1 MNLARFGVRQ
11 PVVANLV
18 MFAILAAGLIFGFT
32 LKREFFPEV
41 RPNLVSV
48 IAPYPGAS
56 PDEVEEALAQRIED
70 VIDDLDDVEE
80 INATVSEGLAS
91 IAIEFKEGVDIDDKV
106 AEVKREMDAL
116 QDLPEE
122 SERIRVEKIE
132 PNLPTINV
140 SIFGTAD
147 ERTMKQAI
155 KAIRDDLESVPGMGD
170 IAISGVR
177 GDEVL
182 VEVRPESLIR
192 YNLSLPIIA
201 DRIKSEMQELPGGT
215 VKSTTS
221 NTAVRVLGAAERADQ
236 IRRIVVKADVDGSVV
251 RLGDIAD
258 VTEGFVDVDKRS
270 RLSGQPAYSLTVFK
284 VGEQDAVQ
292 IAEMVKAYVAGARGE
307 EIELK
312 LTERLAIM
320 LAKGQRDQQYKQA
333 LKKAEQAGEPIPAK
347 PKVPPA
353 SDRLLAYKLGSDRA
367 AAGGIPPGADIEY
380 TTDLAKFIVG
390 RLDLLTRNALWG
402 GLLVFATLVLLLN
415 WRVSFWVALGLI
427 VSMMGTLAV
436 MYFAGISLNL
446 LTMFGLI
453 IVIGLLVDDAIVVA
467 ENITAR
473 HEQGEPALEAA
484 IGGTQQ
490 VGWPVVAT
498 VITTI
503 CAFLPLALIQG
514 QIGDFLEVLPIVV
527 TCALGVS
534 LIESLFILPSHMG
547 HSLAKAERSKNNG
560 GNWFTR
566 IEGRFDRARDHFF
579 NGILI
584 PNYLKLLR
592 KAVRFRYISVSIA
605 FGAVVASFG
614 MVAGGFVEFIFFEA
628 SDSETV
634 NGELRMPIGTPTD
647 VTDAYLKRI
656 EEVCLAQPEVEHCW
670 AVAGEFSSLDG
681 GGGGEQTHLGQV
693 ILEIMPVEQREAFN
707 DTRSDEDPPMRS
719 SDVLIED
726 IMAELGDMPG
736 VKSFRLEGVAGGPD
750 GPAIS
755 ITVVGNSEELIARTI
770 DEVKSTIGS
779 YPGVTNVTDD
789 ADRGQRELR
798 LTLRDGASELGFTT
812 ANVALQ
818 VRGSIYGL
826 EPYNFAGND
835 ETIDVRVTLP
845 KAFRSSLANIE
856 TMFLIA
862 PGGQAV
868 PLPEVVRVEEVEG
881 YATVR
886 RLNGSRAVTVTADVD
901 RQSGAN
907 PEQLTAAFMPELR
920 AIVDRTPG
928 VDILE
933 RGRQKDVAESFST
946 LPLGMLVA
954 AGLIYVTLAWLF
966 ASYTQ
971 PLVVMSAIPFATIG
985 MIWGHFIMG
994 YSMTFLSLIGFVA
1007 LAGVVV
1013 NDSLIFME
1021 FFNEKRAMGMG
1032 VPDSCLAAG
1041 KARLRAILLTTI
1053 TTVLG
1058 LMPLMLETSFQAKFL
1073 IPMAITISFGLISA
1087 TVIILVVLPCLLMVL
1102 NDIKAVTRTLWT
1114 GRTGEGPTP
1123 GIVGE
1128 ATSGVHHHG

>member
-1 MNLARFGVRQ
+1 VSLPGFGVRR

-18 MFAILAAGLIFGFT
+18 MFAILAAGVIFGFT

-48 IAPYPGAS
+48 VAPYPGAS
-56 PDEVEEALAQRIED
+56 PDEVEDALAKRIED
-70 VIDDLDDVEE
+70 VVDDLDDVEE
-80 INATVSEGLAS
+80 INTTVSEGLA
-91 IAIEFKEGVDIDDKV
+91 AVTIEFAEGADIDEKV

-116 QDLPEE
+116 QDLPAE
-122 SERIRVEKIE
+122 SDRIRVEKIE
-132 PNLPTINV
+132 PNLPTISV
-140 SIFGTAD
+140 SLYGDAD

-155 KAIRDDLESVPGMGD
+155 KAIRDDLELVPGMGD
-170 IAISGVR
+170 ISISGVR

-192 YNLSLPIIA
+192 YKLSLPMISE
-201 DRIKSEMQELPGGT
+201 RIRAEMQELPGGT
-215 VKSTTS
+215 IKSATS
-221 NTAVRVLGAAERADQ
+221 NTAVRILGAQERADQ
-236 IRRIVVKADVDGSVV
+236 IRRIVVRAEADGSVV

-258 VTEGFVDVDKRS
+258 ITEGFVDVDKRS
-270 RLSGQPAYSLTVFK
+270 RLSGEPAFSLTVFK
-284 VGEQDAVQ
+284 VGDQDAVR
-292 IAEMVKAYVAGARGE
+292 IAEMVKAYVAGMKGE
-307 EIELK
+307 EISLK
-312 LTERLAIM
+312 FSERLALLM
-320 LAKGQRDQQYKQA
+320 AKGQRSSTHKKDA
-333 LKKAEQAGEPIPAK
+333 KKASKQGLPEPPLPEIEPVS
-347 PKVPPA
+347 P
-353 SDRLLAYKLGSDRA
+353 RLLAHKLGAEQA
-367 AAGGIPPGADIEY
+367 AAGGIPPGAKIDY

-427 VSMMGTLAV
+427 ISLMGTLVV
-436 MYFAGISLNL
+436 MYFVDISLNL

-453 IVIGLLVDDAIVVA
+453 IVLGLLVDDAIVVA

-484 IGGTQQ
+484 IAGTDQ
-490 VGWPVVAT
+490 VSWPVVAT

-527 TCALGVS
+527 VCALSVS
-534 LIESLFILPSHMG
+534 LLESLFILPAHMG
-547 HSLAKAERSKNNG
+547 HSLAKAERSKSNG
-560 GNWFTR
+560 GSWFTR
-566 IEGRFDRARDHFF
+566 IESKFDRGRDHFF
-579 NGILI
+579 NGLLI
-584 PNYLKLLR
+584 PAYVKLLR
-592 KAVRFRYISVSIA
+592 KAVRFRYISVAVA
-605 FGAVVASFG
+605 FAGVLASFG
-614 MVAGGFVEFIFFEA
+614 MVAGGYVEFIFMEA

-647 VTDAYLKRI
+647 VTDSYLNRI
-656 EEVCLAQPEVEHCW
+656 EEVCLAQPEVQHCW

-693 ILEIMPVEQREAFN
+693 ILEILPVEIREAAK
-707 DTRSDEDPPMRS
+707 PPMRS

-755 ITVVGNSEELIARTI
+755 LTVVGSSETLIARTI
-770 DEVKSTIGS
+770 EEVKHTISS
-779 YPGVTNVTDD
+779 YPGITNITDD

-798 LTLRDGASELGFTT
+798 LALRDGASELGFTT
-812 ANVALQ
+812 GNIAQ
-818 VRGSIYGL
+818 QIRGSVYGL
-826 EPYNFAGND
+826 EPYNFAGDD

-856 TMFLIA
+856 SMFLIA
-862 PGGQAV
+862 PEGQAV

-886 RLNGSRAVTVTADVD
+886 RLDGRRAVTVTADID

-907 PEQLTAAFMPELR
+907 PEELTAAFMPELQ
-920 AIVDRTPG
+920 AIAAKTPG
-928 VDILE
+928 IEVLE
-933 RGRQKDVAESFST
+933 RGRQKDVAESFAT

-966 ASYTQ
+966 SSYTQ

-994 YSMTFLSLIGFVA
+994 YAMTFLSLIGFVA

-1021 FFNEKRAMGMG
+1021 FFNERRAKGMG
-1032 VPDSCLAAG
+1032 VPDACLAAG
-1041 KARLRAILLTTI
+1041 RARVRAILLTTI

-1058 LMPLMLETSFQAKFL
+1058 LMPLMLESSFQAKFL

-1102 NDIKAVTRTLWT
+1102 ADIKATVHTLWT
-1114 GRTGEGPTP
+1114 GHVEHGSNAP

-1128 ATSGVHHHG
+1128 TTSGTVHH

>member
-1 MNLARFGVRQ
+1 MSLPSFGVRR

-18 MFAILAAGLIFGFT
+18 MFAILAAGAIFGFT

-48 IAPYPGAS
+48 AAPYPGAS
-56 PDEVEEALAQRIED
+56 PDEVEDALAKRIED
-70 VIDDLDDVEE
+70 VVDDLDDVEE
-80 INATVSEGLAS
+80 INTTVSEGLAAVS
-91 IAIEFKEGVDIDDKV
+91 IEFAEGVDIDEKV

-140 SIFGTAD
+140 SLYGSAD

-155 KAIRDDLESVPGMGD
+155 KAIRDDLELVPGMGD
-170 IAISGVR
+170 ITVSGVR

-182 VEVRPESLIR
+182 VEVRPEALIR
-192 YNLSLPIIA
+192 YNLSLPMVA
-201 DRIKSEMQELPGGT
+201 DRIRAEMQELPGGT

-221 NTAVRVLGAAERADQ
+221 NTAVRVLGAQERADQ
-236 IRRIVVKADVDGSVV
+236 IRRIVVRADAEGSVV

-258 VTEGFVDVDKRS
+258 ITEGFVDVDKRS
-270 RLSGQPAYSLTVFK
+270 RLSGEPAFSLTVFK
-284 VGEQDAVQ
+284 VGDQDAVL
-292 IAEMVKAYVAGARGE
+292 IAEMVKAYVAGAKGE
-307 EIELK
+307 EIDLN
-312 LTERLAIM
+312 LRERLAM
-320 LAKGQRDQQYKQA
+320 LMAKGQRDSKHKQDV
-333 LKKAEQAGEPIPAK
+333 KKAREQGKPEPPLPEIEP
-347 PKVPPA
+347 V
-353 SDRLLAYKLGSDRA
+353 SSRLMAYKLGVDRA
-367 AAGGIPPGADIEY
+367 AAGGIPPGATIDY

-402 GLLVFATLVLLLN
+402 GLLVFGTLVLLLN

-453 IVIGLLVDDAIVVA
+453 VVLGLLVDDAIVVA

-473 HEQGEPALEAA
+473 HEQGETAQEAA
-484 IGGTQQ
+484 INGADQ

-527 TCALGVS
+527 TCALAVS
-534 LIESLFILPSHMG
+534 LLESLFILPAHMG
-547 HSLAKAERSKNNG
+547 HSLSRAERARNNG
-560 GNWFTR
+560 GSWLTR
-566 IEGRFDRARDHFF
+566 IEAKFDRGRDHFF
-579 NGILI
+579 NRLLI
-584 PNYLKLLR
+584 PTYVRILR
-592 KAVRFRYISVSIA
+592 KAVRFRYISVAIA
-605 FGAVVASFG
+605 AAAVLGSFG
-614 MVAGGFVEFIFFEA
+614 MVAGGFVEFIFMET
-628 SDSETV
+628 SDSETI

-647 VTDAYLKRI
+647 VTDAYLNRI
-656 EEVCLAQPEVEHCW
+656 EEVCLAQPEVVHCW

-681 GGGGEQTHLGQV
+681 GGGGEQTHLGQI
-693 ILEIMPVEQREAFN
+693 ILEIMPVEEREAHVPKLRASP
-707 DTRSDEDPPMRS
+707 D
-719 SDVLIED
+719 LIED
-726 IMAELGDMPG
+726 IMAELGEMPG
-736 VKSFRLEGVAGGPD
+736 IKSFRLEGVAGGPD
-750 GPAIS
+750 GPAITL
-755 ITVVGNSEELIARTI
+755 TVVGSSEPLITRAVE
-770 DEVKSTIGS
+770 EVKATIS
-779 YPGVTNVTDD
+779 AYPGVTNVTDD
-789 ADRGQRELR
+789 SDRGQRELR

-812 ANVALQ
+812 GNVAQ
-818 VRGSIYGL
+818 QIRGSVYGL
-826 EPYNFAGND
+826 EPYNFAGDD

-856 TMFLIA
+856 SMFLIA

-868 PLPEVVRVEEVEG
+868 PLPEVVQVEEVEG

-886 RLNGSRAVTVTADVD
+886 RLDGRRAVTVTADVD

-907 PEQLTAAFMPELR
+907 PEALTAAFMPELR
-920 AIVDRTPG
+920 EIAAQIPG
-928 VDILE
+928 VEVLQ
-933 RGRQKDVAESFST
+933 RGRQKDVAESFAT
-946 LPLGMLVA
+946 LPIGMLVA

-966 ASYTQ
+966 SSYTQ

-1021 FFNEKRAMGMG
+1021 FFNERRAMGMG
-1032 VPDSCLAAG
+1032 VPDACLAAG
-1041 KARLRAILLTTI
+1041 RARVRAILLTTI

-1058 LMPLMLETSFQAKFL
+1058 LMPLMLETSFQARFL

-1102 NDIKAVTRTLWT
+1102 ADIKALVHTLWT
-1114 GRTGEGPTP
+1114 GRVEHGTTAP
-1123 GIVGE
+1123 GMVGD
-1128 ATSGVHHHG
+1128 ATSGTVHH

>member
-18 MFAILAAGLIFGFT
+18 MFAIIVAGLIFGFT

-41 RPNLVSV
+41 RPNLVIVS
-48 IAPYPGAS
+48 APYPGAS
-56 PDEVEEALAQRIED
+56 PDEVEQALAKRIED
-70 VIDDLDDVEE
+70 VVDDLDDVDE
-80 INATVSEGLAS
+80 INTTVSEGLAS
-91 IAIEFKEGVDIDDKV
+91 ISIEFEEGIDIDEKV

-122 SERIRVEKIE
+122 SERIRVEKLE

-140 SIFGTAD
+140 SLYGDVD

-155 KAIRDDLESVPGMGD
+155 KAVRDDLESVPGMGD
-170 IAISGVR
+170 IAISGIR
-177 GDEVL
+177 TDEVL
-182 VEVRPESLIR
+182 VEVRPEALIR
-192 YNLSLPIIA
+192 YNLSLPMIA
-201 DRIKSEMQELPGGT
+201 DRVRAEMQELPGGT

-251 RLGDIAD
+251 RLGEIAD
-258 VTEGFVDVDKRS
+258 ITEGFVDVDKRS
-270 RLSGQPAYSLTVFK
+270 RLSGRPAYSLTVFK

-292 IAEMVKAYVAGARGE
+292 IAEMVKAYVAGAKGE

-312 LTERLAIM
+312 LTERLALFM
-320 LAKGQRDQQYKQA
+320 ARGQRDQQYKQA
-333 LKKAEQAGEPIPAK
+333 LKKATESGQPAPHK
-347 PKVPPA
+347 PDISPV
-353 SDRLLAYKLGSDRA
+353 SDRLMAYHLGVQRA
-367 AAGGIPPGADIEY
+367 AAGGIPPGAEIAY

-402 GLLVFATLVLLLN
+402 GVLVFATLVLLLN
-415 WRVSFWVALGLI
+415 WRVSFWVALGLV
-427 VSMMGTLAV
+427 VSMMGTLTV
-436 MYFAGISLNL
+436 MYFVGISLNL

-484 IGGTQQ
+484 IGGTTQ

-498 VITTI
+498 VLTTI

-527 TCALGVS
+527 TCALVVS
-534 LIESLFILPSHMG
+534 LVEALFILPSHMG
-547 HSLAKAERSKNNG
+547 HSLAKAERARSNG
-560 GNWFTR
+560 GSWFTK
-566 IEGRFDRARDHFF
+566 IEKKFDGARDHFF

-584 PNYLKLLR
+584 PSYLKLLR
-592 KAVRFRYISVSIA
+592 KAVKFRYISVAIA

-647 VTDAYLKRI
+647 VTDSYLRRI
-656 EEVCLAQPEVEHCW
+656 EEVCLAQPEVQHCW

-681 GGGGEQTHLGQV
+681 GGGGEQTHLGQI
-693 ILEIMPVEQREAFN
+693 ILEILPVEVREAA
-707 DTRSDEDPPMRS
+707 EPPMRS

-726 IMAELGDMPG
+726 IMAELGEMPG

-755 ITVVGNSEELIARTI
+755 LTVVGTSEQLIAKAI
-770 DEVKSTIGS
+770 AEVKSTISS
-779 YPGVTNVTDD
+779 YPGITNVTDD

-798 LTLRDGASELGFTT
+798 LALRDGASELGFTT
-812 ANVALQ
+812 AGVAQQ
-818 VRGSIYGL
+818 VRGSVFGL
-826 EPYNFAGND
+826 EPYNFAGDD

-856 TMFLIA
+856 SMFLIA

-868 PLPEVVRVEEVEG
+868 PLPEVVQVDEVEG

-886 RLNGSRAVTVTADVD
+886 RLNGRRAVTVTADVD

-920 AIVDRTPG
+920 AIASEIPG
-928 VDILE
+928 VEILE
-933 RGRQKDVAESFST
+933 RGRQKDVAESFAT

-954 AGLIYVTLAWLF
+954 AGLIYVILAWLF

-994 YSMTFLSLIGFVA
+994 FSMTFLSLIGFVA

-1021 FFNEKRAMGMG
+1021 FFNEKRAMGLG
-1032 VPDSCLAAG
+1032 TPDACLAAG
-1041 KARLRAILLTTI
+1041 KARVRAILLTTV

-1102 NDIKAVTRTLWT
+1102 ADIKAVTHTLWT
-1114 GRTGEGPTP
+1114 GRTGERTEP

-1128 ATSGVHHHG
+1128 SSSGVHHHG